1 MKTESQRG
9 HNLDLYGTKDYLN
22 QLRAS
27 NSSARQAISSK
38 RFSTSRDPYSS
49 IQENNRYMQSK
60 GPVIQEENTLEID
73 AESQLRDDLDDDDKP
88 QIQREESIYAKE
100 IEKNL
105 EEMLEKD

>member
-1 MKTESQRG
+1 
-9 HNLDLYGTKDYLN
+9 
-22 QLRAS
+22 
-27 NSSARQAISSK
+27 
-38 RFSTSRDPYSS
+38 
-49 IQENNRYMQSK
+49 MQSK